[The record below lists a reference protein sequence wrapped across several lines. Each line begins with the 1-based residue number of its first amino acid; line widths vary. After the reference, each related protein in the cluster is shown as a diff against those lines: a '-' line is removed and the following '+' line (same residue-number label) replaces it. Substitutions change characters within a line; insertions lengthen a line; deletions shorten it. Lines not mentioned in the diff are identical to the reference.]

1 MKTIAL
7 ALRLAFAMTSF
18 VLLVAAFVWATS
30 ALAGKPKKDLTD
42 SGYSCVRVAVNF
54 IECTKSGSPTYWC
67 DDAGNCEAKA
77 RVKPGAA
84 APPKAGGVLEVDPGS
99 SDKGPKGSGG
109 AGAVAPKSKAY

>member
-1 MKTIAL
+1 M
-7 ALRLAFAMTSF
+7 RLSLAMTS
-18 VLLVAAFVWATS
+18 VGLLVAASVGATP

-84 APPKAGGVLEVDPGS
+84 AAPKAGGVLEVNPGS
-99 SDKGPKGSGG
+99 SPKGPKGPGG
-109 AGAVAPKSKAY
+109 AGAVVPKSKAY

>member
-1 MKTIAL
+1 MIRNPL
-7 ALRLAFAMTSF
+7 LYRLISAMVLFAAVGAAPAF
-18 VLLVAAFVWATS
+18 
-30 ALAGKPKKDLTD
+30 AGKPKKDLTD
-42 SGYSCVRVAVNF
+42 GGYTCVRVAVNF

-84 APPKAGGVLEVDPGS
+84 AAPKAGGVLEVDPGS

-109 AGAVAPKSKAY
+109 AGAVAPKLKGN